1 MVVISTGLPM
11 RTPLGGALHM
21 RNPLVGEGFGDFLRS
36 ANKYLRDTKIIS
48 KVARTLGDS
57 GVPYAGMISRVAE
70 TLGYGRRR
78 RRRGGAQTSL
88 KGGRRRRRRTRR

>member
-1 MVVISTGLPM
+1 MVIYSTGVHM
-11 RTPLGGALHM
+11 RTPLAGA
-21 RNPLVGEGFGDFLRS
+21 GFGDFLRS
-36 ANKYLRDTKIIS
+36 ANNYLKNTKLIS

-57 GVPYAGMISRVAE
+57 GVPYAGTISKVAE